1 MFAIVKIGNKQLKIY
16 EGQEIFVE
24 KLSLEVEQ
32 KHVFDQVLAIEDNE
46 KNKSVLGTPFINGA
60 KIEAKVIKQGK
71 AKKIIVFKYK
81 KKKKYRL
88 KQGHRQLYTKLL
100 ITKIIC

>member
-1 MFAIVKIGNKQLKIY
+1 MFAIIKAGNKQLKIC

-24 KLSLEVEQ
+24 KLPLEVDQ

-46 KNKSVLGTPFINGA
+46 KNESVLGTPFINGA

-71 AKKIIVFKYK
+71 NKKIIVFKYK

-100 ITKIIC
+100 ITKIIV

>member
-1 MFAIVKIGNKQLKIY
+1 MFAIVKVGNKQLKIC
-16 EGQEIFVE
+16 EGQEVFVE
-24 KLSLEVEQ
+24 KLSLEVDQ

-46 KNKSVLGTPFINGA
+46 KNKSVLGTPFVNGA
-60 KIEAKVIKQGK
+60 KIEAQVIKQGK

-100 ITKIIC
+100 ITKIIF